1 MTIPNSNFGMNN
13 IRDEY
18 GGDRPDGVSEY
29 YRNGAYVK
37 NWGGS
42 QNIPTDGT
50 IAWSSFRNQAA
61 TSGLDSDA
69 EMQYIWDRKTDL
81 FRINNMGV
89 SGTTVG
95 NRQVSFLYPFGSYL
109 RGGEPNGNVS
119 WARNAKGSPNGTAD
133 FNSARDLVYL
143 GPTTTFLYFSSGYGV
158 GVPWPTITAF
168 DKDNNEVQLDE
179 IYNSQSSGRRELRL
193 LRCNS
198 TNYTNFGCFVSSG
211 GSASSIRPT
220 FAAVY
225 MLPGK
230 WDVWSSEIVTA
241 YNPDSSPV
249 YYEIETPPNGI
260 SIFQSGGLNQDAVN
274 LTFLNS
280 SSLNPSGNPTPTE
293 ANSRKYIKM
302 QQWWYRNL
310 LAGIIVGTGG
320 YETTTWKHRIGGNP
334 GRPATGGHYSPFA
347 LVYGDDPPSFSLV
360 KIYKTGS

>member
-13 IRDEY
+13 IRGEY
-18 GGDRPDGVSEY
+18 GGDRPDAVSEY
-29 YRNGAYVK
+29 YRNGVHVK

-69 EMQYIWDRKTDL
+69 EMQYIWDNKTSL
-81 FRINNMGV
+81 FRISNMGA

-119 WARNAKGSPNGTAD
+119 WARNAKGSGNGIAD
-133 FNSARDLVYL
+133 FNSARNLVYL

-158 GVPWPTITAF
+158 GTPSVANPAGWSILTAF
-168 DKDNNEVQLDE
+168 DKDNNQVQLDE
-179 IYNSQSSGRRELRL
+179 IYNTQTSGRRELRV

-198 TNYTNFGCFVSSG
+198 TDYTNFGCFVASL
-211 GSASSIRPT
+211 GSASTIRPT

-230 WDVWSSEIVTA
+230 WDVWSSELIPVTA
-241 YNPDSSPV
+241 PGSSPT

-260 SIFQSGGLNQDAVN
+260 SIFQGGPIDIDGAE
-274 LTFLNS
+274 TSFLNS
-280 SSLNPSGNPTPTE
+280 TTPNPSGNPTPTE

-302 QQWWYRNL
+302 QQWFYRNL
-310 LAGIIVGTGG
+310 CACIIVGTGG
-320 YETTTWKHRIGGNP
+320 YETTTWKHRIGSTYY
-334 GRPATGGHYSPFA
+334 RPWASITEGTT
-347 LVYGDDPPSFSLV
+347 LI
-360 KIYKTGS
+360 KIYKSGS

>member
-13 IRDEY
+13 IRGEY
-18 GGDRPDGVSEY
+18 GGDRPDAVSEY
-29 YRNGAYVK
+29 YRNGVHVK

-69 EMQYIWDRKTDL
+69 EMQYIWDNKTRL
-81 FRINNMGV
+81 FRINNMGA

-95 NRQVSFLYPFGSYL
+95 NRQVSFLYPFGGYL

-119 WARNAKGSPNGTAD
+119 WIRNAKGSTNGIAD
-133 FNSARDLVYL
+133 FSGARDLVYL
-143 GPTTTFLYFSSGYGV
+143 GPTTTFLYIAMGYGV
-158 GVPWPTITAF
+158 GVPWSTITAF
-168 DKDNNEVQLDE
+168 DKDNNQVQLDE
-179 IYNSQSSGRRELRL
+179 IFSTQSSGRREIRL
-193 LRCNS
+193 FRCNS
-198 TNYTNFGCFVSSG
+198 TDYNNFGCFIAAG
-211 GSASSIRPT
+211 GSASGIRPN

-230 WDVWSSEIVTA
+230 WDVWSSDTINVTS
-241 YNPDSSPV
+241 PGSSPT
-249 YYEIETPPNGI
+249 YYTIETPPNGI
-260 SIFQSGGLNQDAVN
+260 SIFESGAIPIDGAENS
-274 LTFLNS
+274 FLNS
-280 SSLNPSGNPTPTE
+280 TTQNPSGNPTPTE

-320 YETTTWKHRIGGNP
+320 YETTTWKHRIGSTYY
-334 GRPATGGHYSPFA
+334 RPWAATE
-347 LVYGDDPPSFSLV
+347 DPASFQLV
-360 KIYKTGS
+360 KIYKTGG